1 MATGDDKLEAGV
13 QPQDSPVERL
23 RRWEAHGAVWRIA
36 SRSPTLLTVSLLQ
49 CDGGTEVDTIV
60 SSDPELFAF
69 VGDRSASDE

>member
-1 MATGDDKLEAGV
+1 MAVTEGKQATGGY
-13 QPQDSPVERL
+13 PQEPPVERL

-36 SRSPTLLTVSLLQ
+36 SRTPTLLTVTLLQ